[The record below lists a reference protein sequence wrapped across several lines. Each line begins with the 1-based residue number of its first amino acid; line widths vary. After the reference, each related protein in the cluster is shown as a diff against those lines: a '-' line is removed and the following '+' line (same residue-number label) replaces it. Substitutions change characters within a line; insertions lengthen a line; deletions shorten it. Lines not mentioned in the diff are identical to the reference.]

1 MTNEEKYNV
10 YKKKK
15 ILRYLMIIFSFLTIV
30 LESFALFKAISFLFG
45 LIPFSLLYITKY
57 YYGIIDDDTKREK
70 KEKKNKNKK
79 NSD

>member
-30 LESFALFKAISFLFG
+30 LESFALFRVISFLFG
-45 LIPFSLLYITKY
+45 LIPFILLYITKY
-57 YYGIIDDDTKREK
+57 YYGIIDDNTKS
-70 KEKKNKNKK
+70 EKKNKKNKK
-79 NSD
+79 TSD

>member
-30 LESFALFKAISFLFG
+30 LEAFALFRVISFLFG
-45 LIPFSLLYITKY
+45 LIPFCLLYVTKY
-57 YYGIIDDDTKREK
+57 YYGIVDDDSKR
-70 KEKKNKNKK
+70 EKKNKNKK
-79 NSD
+79 TSD